1 MSQSRTSF
9 AGSNFGG
16 SDKDYSQEKKAKK
29 HPYDTVFGKRVNN
42 KIREVDH
49 AIAKISVKEFE
60 DIQWPS
66 LFPSIICDII
76 EYLTE
81 LSIPTMVKFRDSK
94 LQEEKWKKQFI
105 EEAAQ
110 QKSIDPNTRV
120 TEKDLMDK
128 WIKENK
134 TPADFELED
143 LIV

>member
-1 MSQSRTSF
+1 
-9 AGSNFGG
+9 
-16 SDKDYSQEKKAKK
+16 
-29 HPYDTVFGKRVNN
+29 
-42 KIREVDH
+42 
-49 AIAKISVKEFE
+49 
-60 DIQWPS
+60 
-66 LFPSIICDII
+66 
-76 EYLTE
+76 
-81 LSIPTMVKFRDSK
+81 MVKFRDSK